1 MAHAFARDLRI
12 LAALLRG
19 QGRAGSHAE
28 RLERFYAPQAEDY
41 DRFRA
46 RLLQGRAELIEQL
59 PLRDGDVFVE
69 LGGGTGQNL
78 DFFGPRLARLGRIDV
93 VDLCPSLLA
102 RVAQRATACPTVRA
116 VEADATTYRPDG
128 RVDCVYFSYAL
139 SMIPDWT
146 AALDNA
152 VAMLRPGGTLGIVD
166 FFVSERLPTPGRV
179 RHGMLTRRL
188 WPRWFGH
195 DGVRLD
201 PQTPQRALTHP
212 DLEVV
217 RFVERRA
224 AVPYVPALRVPYFI
238 YVGVKTG
245 GDTCSRP
252 RYRCGTGAGQVNGA
266 RRALP
271 TGR

>member
-1 MAHAFARDLRI
+1 MAYALARDLRV

-19 QGRAGSHAE
+19 PGRAGSHAE
-28 RLERFYAPQAEDY
+28 RLERFYAPQAADY

-46 RLLQGRAELIEQL
+46 RLLQGRDELIAQL

-78 DFFGPRLARLGRIDV
+78 DFFGPRLSRLQRIDI

-102 RVAQRATACPTVRA
+102 RAAQRAAACPAVRP
-116 VEADATTYRPDG
+116 VEADATTYRPDVP
-128 RVDCVYFSYAL
+128 VDCVYFSYAL

-166 FFVSERLPTPGRV
+166 FFVSGPLQAPGRV
-179 RHGMLTRRL
+179 RHGTLTRSL
-188 WPRWFGH
+188 WPRWFRH

-201 PQTPQRALTHP
+201 PHTPQRALEHP
-212 DLEVV
+212 DLDVV

-224 AVPYVPALRVPYFI
+224 AVPYVPALRVPYFV
-238 YVGVKTG
+238 YVGVKRDPDPDTG
-245 GDTCSRP
+245 TVQGS
-252 RYRCGTGAGQVNGA
+252 
-266 RRALP
+266 
-271 TGR
+271 GR